1 MVFYNNN
8 TSNNNSIFL
17 RISKFFII
25 KKQINQ
31 ILMIISITSTF
42 SILLNLT
49 IYYKLN
55 KLISRFHDKEYKKK

>member
-31 ILMIISITSTF
+31 ILIIISITSTF

-55 KLISRFHDKEYKKK
+55 KLISRFDDKEYNKK